1 LSGTPDNGDVGT
13 TSGIVIRVTD
23 SGSAS
28 DSLAAFALTV
38 TTGGDT
44 GGGSGDSNLHYQ
56 DETQRLSAS
65 GDLVLATSLRSA
77 QEIDKYRWKE
87 NPESVSYDPG
97 MDGCRMA
104 IEPTA
109 HEQVAQ
115 RLQMQFN
122 AVTSGK
128 LYIQY
133 EVRFSDEWSTFNHVD
148 RYFNKAKYVRVR
160 QDSLSHEG
168 EDERVFDFQIRM
180 DDSVC
185 RNSPACPVAVPSVRY
200 YHPNT
205 DPLKDGSDFQPGG
218 DTSYING
225 TTATASD
232 HPRTFL
238 YLPNRWIRET
248 YEVDFD
254 NRTLKVW
261 MSDENTDTV
270 LVMADPSNSSKGYP
284 LSNAVTFRGIDEI
297 RFAPNSSSR
306 SYDDPGGNPTL
317 YMWHRNLIV
326 STSPISI
333 NGLPK

>member
-1 LSGTPDNGDVGT
+1 M
-13 TSGIVIRVTD
+13 D
-23 SGSAS
+23 SQIGFSQAQHNHR
-28 DSLAAFALTV
+28 
-38 TTGGDT
+38 GDT
-44 GGGSGDSNLHYQ
+44 GGDPGLDYGDSDSNLHYQ
-56 DETQRLSAS
+56 NETQRLSTS
-65 GDLVLATSLRSA
+65 GDLVLATHLRNA

-87 NPESVSYDPG
+87 LAETVSYDPE
-97 MDGCRMA
+97 MDGCRLT

-133 EVRFSDEWSTFNHVD
+133 EVRFSDHWSTFNHVD
-148 RYFNKAKYVRVR
+148 HYFNKAKYVRVR
-160 QDSLSHEG
+160 QDSLSLEG

-185 RNSPACPVAVPSVRY
+185 RTSPNCPVAVPTVRY

-205 DPLKDGSDFQPGG
+205 DPLKYGSDFQPGG
-218 DTSYING
+218 DTFYMNG
-225 TTATASD
+225 TTMTASD
-232 HPRTFL
+232 HPGTFL

-261 MSDENTDTV
+261 MSDENTDTI
-270 LVMADPSNSSKGYP
+270 LVMADPSNPSNGYP
-284 LSNAVTFRGIDEI
+284 LSNASTFRGISEI

-306 SYDDPGGNPTL
+306 SYDDPGNNPTM

-326 STSPISI
+326 SKSPIST
-333 NGLPK
+333 GGRPQ